1 MNPHPLSEVMK
12 GIAYDASLTRHRL
25 RGTSKVASNASDGCL
40 MVTRILQDSG
50 LTYKKFVARQSNGSS
65 VGSSVGIH
73 GVSLSGIQAR
83 AFLRLK
89 VPLQMFEYLAN
100 RPALQ
105 HRHIAQEKI
114 INGTDGLPARGD
126 FEGAIGFVVRPLF
139 NEGNIL
145 EYLAARPQQYT
156 VKLRLVAEVSSALD
170 YLHSQDIVHG
180 NICPTNILIA
190 DDGHAMLTDVGINSA
205 FVDFIC
211 VPCGRLPV
219 ALTTRYKS
227 PGEVCCSDDV
237 PPRNTAND
245 VYSFAS
251 STYEVMSGQTPFG
264 GMRLYNIVVAVARNG
279 HLRLPQP
286 EGITDGLWQLL
297 QACWSI
303 DPMHRPN
310 IEDVE
315 RRLGA
320 LLTEDV

>member
-1 MNPHPLSEVMK
+1 MNLHLFSEGMNS
-12 GIAYDASLTRHRL
+12 IAYDASLTRHRL

-50 LTYKKFVARQSNGSS
+50 LTYKKVVVRLSNGSS
-65 VGSSVGIH
+65 V
-73 GVSLSGIQAR
+73 R
-83 AFLRLK
+83 TR
-89 VPLQMFEYLAN
+89 E
-100 RPALQ
+100 
-105 HRHIAQEKI
+105 HRHIAQERI
-114 INGTDGLPARGD
+114 INGTDGRLPARRE
-126 FEGAIGFVVRPLF
+126 FEDAIGFVVRPLF

-145 EYLAARPQQYT
+145 EYLSARPQQST
-156 VKLRLVAEVSSALD
+156 VKLRLIAEVSSALG
-170 YLHSQDIVHG
+170 YLHSQGIVHG
-180 NICPTNILIA
+180 NVCPTNILIG
-190 DDGHAMLTDVGINSA
+190 DDGHAMLTDIGIHTA
-205 FVDFIC
+205 VIDFIC
-211 VPCGRLPV
+211 VPFGRIPV
-219 ALTTRYKS
+219 APTTRYKS

-237 PPRNTAND
+237 PPRNAAND

-251 STYEVMSGQTPFG
+251 STYEFNDLRFEKIMSGQTPFD

-286 EGITDGLWQLL
+286 GGITDGLWQLL

-303 DPMHRPN
+303 DPVHRPN

>member
-1 MNPHPLSEVMK
+1 MNPPPLSEVMK

-73 GVSLSGIQAR
+73 G
-83 AFLRLK
+83 
-89 VPLQMFEYLAN
+89 MFEYLAN

-156 VKLRLVAEVSSALD
+156 VKLRLVAEVSSALG

-219 ALTTRYKS
+219 ALTTRYRS

-237 PPRNTAND
+237 PPRTTAND
-245 VYSFAS
+245 VYSLAS
-251 STYEVMSGQTPFG
+251 SAYEIMSGQTPFD

-286 EGITDGLWQLL
+286 EGITDGLWELL